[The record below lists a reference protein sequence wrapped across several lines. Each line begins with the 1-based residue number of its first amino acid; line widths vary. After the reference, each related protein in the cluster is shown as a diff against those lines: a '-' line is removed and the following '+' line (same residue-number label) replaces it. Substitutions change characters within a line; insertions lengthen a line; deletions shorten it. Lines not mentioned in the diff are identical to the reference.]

1 MNATLVLA
9 LVIAALA
16 AIAITIHHDIIRTI
30 ERNTMSINVNVQA
43 TIDAAVAQLTK
54 AHRELA
60 DRLEAATLGIQ
71 AQLVEAGVAEQVD
84 LSALTAIAQQIDDL
98 VPDAVVDPAVD
109 PEVDEVDEV
118 EVDEVDEGEVDEV
131 DEVEVDDDTDT
142 VEVTDEESGDEE
154 DDE

>member
-9 LVIAALA
+9 LVISALA
-16 AIAITIHHDIIRTI
+16 AIAITIHRDIIRSI
-30 ERNTMSINVNVQA
+30 ERHTMSITVNVQA
-43 TIDAAVAQLTK
+43 VIDAAVAQLTK
-54 AHRELA
+54 AHTELA

-118 EVDEVDEGEVDEV
+118 EVDEVEVD
-131 DEVEVDDDTDT
+131 EVDDDTDT

>member
-98 VPDAVVDPAVD
+98 VPDAVVDPAVN
-109 PEVDEVDEV
+109 P